1 MAIWSSALG
10 YPIVWRGPT
19 PNRVAGGMYEWRGV
33 VLHIAE
39 GSYDGTISWQLNHAA
54 EVSSHFIVAK
64 DGRIAQMVDTLDRAW
79 TQADGNGRWLSIEH
93 EGFHGEPLTDA
104 QIEADAHLY
113 AEAALVYGVPLQTTD
128 DPAGGFGLGYH
139 AMGGA
144 AWGGHY
150 DCPGDPIIAQRQRI
164 LDRCAEL
171 LHPTPP
177 EEDDMPAFQTGQ
189 LKPGFFEDVLSDDG
203 TTVLAPKRS
212 FVTELAVPPCNGGAL
227 PWGDGYLSFAA
238 DFTGAGR
245 VRARRHRLARDPAGL
260 RRQLRPQGLQAAQR
274 RREGVHHA
282 QAPVADGHLRYRAG
296 RVAAGVRAAVGARPT
311 DWMARKGRKGRAR
324 A

>member
-10 YPIVWRGPT
+10 YPVQWRGPT

-39 GSYDGTISWQLNHAA
+39 GSYEGTISWQLNPAA
-54 EVSSHFIVAK
+54 SVSSHFIVAK

-79 TQADGNGRWLSIEH
+79 TQVDGNGRWLSIEH

-128 DPAGGFGLGYH
+128 DPAGGYGLGYH

-164 LDRCAEL
+164 LDRCAQL
-171 LHPTPP
+171 LHPAPP

-238 DFTGAGR
+238 DFTGTGR
-245 VRARRHRLARDPAGL
+245 VSLDVS
-260 RRQLRPQGLQAAQR
+260 
-274 RREGVHHA
+274 VH
-282 QAPVADGHLRYRAG
+282 DGIGWHVTPLDFDANS
-296 RVAAGVRAAVGARPT
+296 
-311 DWMARKGRKGRAR
+311 ARKGFKLPNGAGKVSIMRKRQSPTDTSDTVPVAWLLEYGRR
-324 A
+324 